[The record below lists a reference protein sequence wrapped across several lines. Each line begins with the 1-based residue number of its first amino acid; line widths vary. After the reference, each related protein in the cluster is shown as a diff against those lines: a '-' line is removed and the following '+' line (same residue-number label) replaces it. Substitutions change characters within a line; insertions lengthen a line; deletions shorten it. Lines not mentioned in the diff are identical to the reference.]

1 MKLEYVELNKNGERA
16 KGTIS
21 ALSEKEALDLLQNEG
36 KVIISLKPVKESV
49 LFSHITFNKS
59 KVLAD
64 FTESLANMLSAGITL
79 VNALEIIYQEER
91 SSYMKNLLKR
101 MIIEIKKGKSF
112 YQVVMA
118 FPLFPSLY
126 SAMIRVG
133 EETGKLKEVL
143 IQLEAYTRKNVEL
156 RENIL
161 SSLYYPLFLMG
172 MSLFTLAYLVMY
184 VMPQFLKI
192 FEGFDAKLPA
202 ITILLMKII
211 SFLEHYS
218 LWLIGGIFAIA
229 FLVRHYAKTKS
240 GKLQLEKLVLKIPK
254 VGELYRLL
262 LNINFFRPLSLLLK
276 NKIQLS
282 KALEICRQIVKSA
295 VIQELIDNIFYSLKK
310 GEGIQMGSD
319 GTLVFSNSTM
329 QMLSIGEK
337 SGRLT
342 EIVANVEERISEKSI
357 QDIKRIVVLIEP
369 IMILIIG
376 LVIGFIVMSALLP
389 IYSISTIVR

>member
-229 FLVRHYAKTKS
+229 FLIRNYAKTKS